1 MLVLRKSDVNRFIA
15 ASFMTFS
22 GESDHVTEALTII
35 PSPTRVN
42 RGNGGGTRML
52 GNSLG
57 HYRFTR
63 YGTVATATNWYGLK
77 MGVWITKGVCYV

>member
-1 MLVLRKSDVNRFIA
+1 MSRFIA

-35 PSPTRVN
+35 PSPIRVN
-42 RGNGGGTRML
+42 GNGGGAMRMI
-52 GNSLG
+52 GNPRG

-63 YGTVATATNWYGLK
+63 YGSVATATNWYGLVLLFP
-77 MGVWITKGVCYV
+77 MSLLSVAS